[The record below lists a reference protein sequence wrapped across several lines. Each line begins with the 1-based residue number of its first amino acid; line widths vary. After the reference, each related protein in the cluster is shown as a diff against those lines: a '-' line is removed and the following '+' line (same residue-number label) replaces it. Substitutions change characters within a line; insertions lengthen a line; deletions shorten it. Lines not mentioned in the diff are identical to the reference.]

1 VDVSHVRA
9 AYFCPMCPG
18 VESDRPRACPKC
30 GMDLEQNLLFAGE
43 SQDVELVSLRRR
55 VVVAGILTLPVFLLA
70 MMPMLPFG
78 AHSHGGNSDIAR
90 WVQFFLAT
98 SVVLWAG
105 WPFLLRGWRSVRAGS
120 LNMFTLVS
128 LGICAAYLFSVAA
141 LFRPSFFPA
150 AHLQKPDLYFEAAAV
165 ITMLVLF
172 GQWLELRARRQTG
185 GAIRALLGL
194 KSKTARRLEEGAER
208 DVPIEEIRVGDL
220 LRVRPGEKIPVD
232 GVVVEGSS
240 FVDESMLT
248 GEPLPV
254 AKDVGSH
261 ASGGTINQKGGF
273 ILRAERVGSETIL
286 ARIVELVAHAQRSRA
301 PVQALADKVAG
312 WFVPLVVVVAVITF
326 FSWMAWA
333 SESRWA
339 FAITNAVAVLIIACP
354 CALGLATPM
363 SIMVGIGR
371 GALMGI
377 LIRDAAVIEK
387 LARLNVLAV
396 DKTGT
401 LTEGKP
407 VLTEILA
414 VHGFDPD
421 FVLRLAAS
429 VEMASEHPLAQAVI
443 KRAESQKLALL
454 PVTNFRS
461 ETSGGV
467 VGSVDGKIVAVGTL
481 GFLAGLG
488 LADLLKLESLL
499 EGLSERE
506 ASLLFVSIDNQ
517 PAGVLAVSDR
527 IKESTPAALAELRKL
542 GIRILMLTGD
552 NVHAAQAVAAK
563 LGIEEFRA
571 GVTPADKQTIVKELQ
586 ASGSVVGM
594 AGDGINDAPA
604 LAAADIGI
612 AMGNGTDVAMET
624 AGVTLVQGDL
634 RGILRAV
641 KLGRFM
647 MRNIRQNLLF
657 AFLYN
662 ALGIP
667 LAAGILYPIFG
678 ILLNPMIA
686 GAAMSL
692 SSVSVVCNAL
702 RLRNVKI

>member
-1 VDVSHVRA
+1 MDVTHVRA

-18 VESDRPRACPKC
+18 VESDRSGACPKC
-30 GMDLEQNLLFAGE
+30 GMDLEQNPLFAGE
-43 SQDVELVSLRRR
+43 SDDVELVSLRRR
-55 VVVAGILTLPVFLLA
+55 VVVGGILTLPVFLLA
-70 MMPMLPFG
+70 MVPMLPFG
-78 AHSHGGNSDIAR
+78 AHPHGENSDIAR
-90 WVQFFLAT
+90 WVQFFLT
-98 SVVLWAG
+98 TPVVLWAG

-141 LFRPSFFPA
+141 IVGPSFFPA
-150 AHLQKPDLYFEAAAV
+150 GHSPDLYFEAAAV
-165 ITMLVLF
+165 ITVLVLF

-185 GAIRALLGL
+185 GAIRALLSL
-194 KSKTARRLEEGAER
+194 KSKTARRLEEGAEK

-261 ASGGTINQKGGF
+261 ASGGTMNQKGGF
-273 ILRAERVGSETIL
+273 ILRAERVGSETVL
-286 ARIVELVAHAQRSRA
+286 ARIVELVAYAQRSRA

-312 WFVPLVVVVAVITF
+312 WFVPLVVAVAVITF

-333 SESRWA
+333 PESRWA

-371 GALMGI
+371 GALMGV
-377 LIRDAAVIEK
+377 LIRDAAAIEK
-387 LARLNVLAV
+387 LACLNVLAV

-407 VLTEILA
+407 MLTEILA
-414 VHGFDPD
+414 VQGFNPD

-443 KRAESQKLALL
+443 KRADIQKIELL

-467 VGSVDGKIVAVGTL
+467 VGSVDGKTVAVGTL
-481 GFLAGLG
+481 GFLSGLG
-488 LADLLKLESLL
+488 LSDLSKLKSLL
-499 EGLSERE
+499 EGLPDRE

-517 PAGVLAVSDR
+517 AAGVLAVSDP

-571 GVTPADKQTIVKELQ
+571 GVTPADKQTIIKELQ
-586 ASGSVVGM
+586 ASGSIVGM

-641 KLGRFM
+641 KLGRLM
-647 MRNIRQNLLF
+647 MRNIRQNLVF

-702 RLRNVKI
+702 RLRSVKI